1 MNKVY
6 LDHAATTPIRVEV
19 YEKMVEYMAK
29 DFANADSIHSLG
41 RESANIVLA
50 CRDNIAKLIG
60 ADSKEIYF
68 TSGGTE
74 SDNWAIKGVAFANKD
89 KGKHIITTKI
99 EHPAVYNSCAF
110 LEENGFD
117 VTYLDVNDKGFVSS
131 EDLIKA
137 IREDTILI
145 SIMFANNEIG
155 TIQDIKALA
164 AIAKEKGILF
174 HTDAVQATGTIKYD
188 VKDLGVDLLSIS
200 GHKFYG
206 PKGIGILYVKEGTKI
221 APFVNGGEQER
232 GRRGGTTPTSLIVGI
247 DEALTI
253 ASKEMDNNNAN
264 IYYLKQRL
272 IDGLKKEDIV
282 VNGSMDKDKSLPGTV
297 SITFNKTKPGIVLN
311 NLDMNGICAS
321 AGSACT
327 AASEKPSRTL
337 LSIGLSEEDSKRSV
351 RFSIG
356 RDNTKEE
363 IDYTISTLKDILKRV
378 RED

>member
-110 LEENGFD
+110 LEENGFN
-117 VTYLDVNDKGFVSS
+117 VTYLDVNKDGFVSP

-155 TIQDIKALA
+155 TIQDIKELA
-164 AIAKEKGILF
+164 SIAKERGIIF

-206 PKGIGILYVKEGTKI
+206 PKGIGILYIKEGTKI

-253 ASKEMDNNNAN
+253 ASREMDNNNAN

-282 VNGSMDKDKSLPGTV
+282 VNGSLNKDKSLPGTV

-337 LSIGLSEEDSKRSV
+337 LAIGLTEEDSKRSV

-363 IDYTISTLKDILKRV
+363 IDYTISTLKDILNKV
-378 RED
+378 REG

>member
-110 LEENGFD
+110 LEENGFN
-117 VTYLDVNDKGFVSS
+117 VTYLDVNKDGFVSP

-137 IREDTILI
+137 IRDDTILI

-155 TIQDIKALA
+155 TIQDIKALSS
-164 AIAKEKGILF
+164 IAKEKGIIF

-206 PKGIGILYVKEGTKI
+206 PKGIGILFIKEGTKI

-247 DEALTI
+247 NEALTI
-253 ASKEMDNNNAN
+253 ADREIDDNNAH

-282 VNGSMDKDKSLPGTV
+282 VNGSLDKDKSLPGTV

-363 IDYTISTLKDILKRV
+363 IDYTISTLKDILIRV
-378 RED
+378 REG

>member
-29 DFANADSIHSLG
+29 DFANADSVHSLG

-50 CRDNIAKLIG
+50 CRDNIASIIG

-74 SDNWAIKGVAFANKD
+74 SDNWAIKGVAFANRD

-117 VTYLDVNDKGFVSS
+117 VTYLDVNEQGFVSS

-164 AIAKEKGILF
+164 SIAKERGIIF
-174 HTDAVQATGTIKYD
+174 HTDAVQATGTIKYN

-206 PKGIGILYVKEGTKI
+206 PKGIGILYIKEGTKI

-247 DEALTI
+247 NEALTI
-253 ASKEMDNNNAN
+253 ADREIDDNNAH

-282 VNGSMDKDKSLPGTV
+282 VNGSLDKDKSLPGTV

-311 NLDMNGICAS
+311 NLDMCGICAS

-337 LSIGLSEEDSKRSV
+337 LAIGLTEEDSKRSV

-356 RDNTKEE
+356 RNNTKEE
-363 IDYTISTLKDILKRV
+363 IDYTISTLKDILIRV
-378 RED
+378 REG

>member
-110 LEENGFD
+110 LEENGFN
-117 VTYLDVNDKGFVSS
+117 VTYLDVNKDGFVSS

-164 AIAKEKGILF
+164 AIAKERGIIF

-188 VKDLGVDLLSIS
+188 VNELGVDLLSMS

-206 PKGIGILYVKEGTKI
+206 PKGIGVLYIKEGTKI

-232 GRRGGTTPTSLIVGI
+232 GRRGGTTPVSLIVGLS
-247 DEALTI
+247 EALSI
-253 ASKEMDNNNAN
+253 ALKEMDDNNSNVFMN
-264 IYYLKQRL
+264 MDRL
-272 IDGLKKEDIV
+272 L
-282 VNGSMDKDKSLPGTV
+282 
-297 SITFNKTKPGIVLN
+297 
-311 NLDMNGICAS
+311 
-321 AGSACT
+321 
-327 AASEKPSRTL
+327 PSRQKTADTL
-337 LSIGLSEEDSKRSV
+337 PSG
-351 RFSIG
+351 
-356 RDNTKEE
+356 
-363 IDYTISTLKDILKRV
+363 IL
-378 RED
+378 

>member
-110 LEENGFD
+110 LEENGFN
-117 VTYLDVNDKGFVSS
+117 VTYLDVNKDGFVSP

-137 IREDTILI
+137 IRDDTILI

-155 TIQDIKALA
+155 TIQDIKALSS
-164 AIAKEKGILF
+164 IAKEKGIIF

-206 PKGIGILYVKEGTKI
+206 PKGIGILFIKEGTKI

-247 DEALTI
+247 NEALTI
-253 ASKEMDNNNAN
+253 ADREIDDNNAH

-282 VNGSMDKDKSLPGTV
+282 VNGSLDKDKSLPGTV

-337 LSIGLSEEDSKRSV
+337 LAIGLSEEDSKRSV

-363 IDYTISTLKDILKRV
+363 IDYTISTLKDILIRV
-378 RED
+378 REG

>member
-41 RESANIVLA
+41 RDSANIVLA

-110 LEENGFD
+110 LEENGFN
-117 VTYLDVNDKGFVSS
+117 VTYLDVNKDGFVSS

-164 AIAKEKGILF
+164 AIAKERGIIF

-206 PKGIGILYVKEGTKI
+206 PKGIGILYIKEGTKI

-272 IDGLKKEDIV
+272 IDGLKKENIV
-282 VNGSMDKDKSLPGTV
+282 VNGSLDKDKSLPGTV

-311 NLDMNGICAS
+311 NLDMCGICAS

-363 IDYTISTLKDILKRV
+363 IDYAISTLKDILQRV

>member
-1 MNKVY
+1 MKVY
-6 LDHAATTPIRVEV
+6 LDHAATTPIRMEV
-19 YEKMVEYMAK
+19 YDKMMENMAK

-41 RESANIVLA
+41 RESANIVLS

-60 ADSKEIYF
+60 AQSKEIFF

-74 SDNWAIKGVAFANKD
+74 SDNWAIKGVAFANKE

-99 EHPAVYNSCAF
+99 EHPAIYNSCAF
-110 LEENGFD
+110 LEENGFE
-117 VTYLDVNDKGFVSS
+117 VTYLDVDKYGFVNP

-155 TIQDIKALA
+155 TIQDIKTLCS
-164 AIAKEKGILF
+164 IAKERGILF

-188 VKDLGVDLLSIS
+188 VNELGVDLLSMS

-206 PKGIGILYVKEGTKI
+206 PKGIGALYIKEGTKI

-232 GRRGGTTPTSLIVGI
+232 GRRGGTTPVSLIVGLS
-247 DEALTI
+247 EALSI
-253 ASKEMDNNNAN
+253 ALKEMDDNNSNV
-264 IYYLKQRL
+264 YYLKHRL
-272 IDGLKKEDIV
+272 INELKKEDISI
-282 VNGSMDKDKSLPGTV
+282 NGSIEKDTSLPGTV

-311 NLDMNGICAS
+311 NLDMEGICAS

-337 LSIGLSEEDSKRSV
+337 LAIGLSEEDSKRSV

-363 IDYTISTLKDILKRV
+363 IDYTISTIKEILARV